1 MSYSIII
8 PVYNEEASLP
18 ALIEKIKVYPLE
30 EGCEIILVN
39 DGSTDGSSRIL
50 SDNSNIPNVKILS
63 HTYNKGY
70 GAAIKTGVRAS
81 FNDVVLLM
89 DSDGQHNIDEIK
101 KIINKM
107 ESADLVIGD
116 RGQKNKALTIRN
128 IGKWFLVNIAEILVG
143 IDIPD
148 INSGLRAFNK
158 DKFFEFINLYPNGF
172 SITTTMTLAFI
183 KNGYDITYV
192 PININKRTDGQS
204 EVKFFQDGLK
214 TLLLILR
221 MIMTFNPLKIF
232 MPFALIMFIVGGMY
246 SLYHIIANISM
257 PKMGIVFIIS
267 AINIFFFGLL
277 ADQLSMLRLESA
289 SQVNKDKNKESIQ

>member
-1 MSYSIII
+1 M
-8 PVYNEEASLP
+8 P